1 MTMFDGLTSRWTQ
14 PGARHVVQRGR
25 GVHREREELLERER
39 VALVDQRPQRRALEE
54 LDQQVRVAPVEHRVE
69 AADEHGVGERGERLG
84 LAAQLAQRARVLD
97 LVGPQELGDHD
108 REPGVVP
115 DEVDVVAAAAAEAGE
130 HAAAGRDLVALH
142 EPPGGP
148 RPRDGLPGRPRGERR
163 LVGGHRP
170 PGPSSSPS
178 TSAVPR
184 GSIAALSGASAARP
198 AHTSGVDMAST
209 IAVRSTTAAGG
220 TARAGVAGRAVGER
234 EERAGEGSGF
244 VSAGR
249 GGHRG
254 RASFPGRLAA
264 LIAPLDRHPQ
274 TRRAGFPTRACRPHA
289 VLRAGTTRRGPP
301 SAALRSWP
309 V

>member
-1 MTMFDGLTSRWTQ
+1 MTMFEGLTSRWTQ

-25 GVHREREELLERER
+25 DVHREREELLERER

-130 HAAAGRDLVALH
+130 DAAAGRDLVALH

-148 RPRDGLPGRPRGERR
+148 RPRGGLPRRPGGERR
-163 LVGGHRP
+163 LVGGSP
-170 PGPSSSPS
+170 APGPVVV
-178 TSAVPR
+178 AVDER
-184 GSIAALSGASAARP
+184 RRRAGASPRCPARRPRAP
-198 AHTSGVDMAST
+198 AQTSGVDMAST
-209 IAVRSTTAAGG
+209 IAVSSTTAAGG
-220 TARAGVAGRAVGER
+220 TARAGVAGAPSASARNARARAAGSWALDAGVIGGEPP
-234 EERAGEGSGF
+234 S
-244 VSAGR
+244 R
-249 GGHRG
+249 GG
-254 RASFPGRLAA
+254 SRLW
-264 LIAPLDRHPQ
+264 LPR
-274 TRRAGFPTRACRPHA
+274 
-289 VLRAGTTRRGPP
+289 
-301 SAALRSWP
+301 
-309 V
+309 